1 MTKWVLYIIKCRDNS
16 LYTGI
21 TTDLDKRIKC
31 HNEGK
36 ASKYTR
42 SKIPVKVVYK
52 RSFKNESSARKEE
65 IRIKQLAR
73 KDKLELIKL

>member
-1 MTKWVLYIIKCRDNS
+1 MLYIIKCHDDS

-21 TTDLDKRIKC
+21 TTDLDKRLRL

-42 SKIPVKVVYK
+42 TRLPVKVVHK
-52 RSFKNESSARKEE
+52 EVFSNES
-65 IRIKQLAR
+65 LAR
-73 KDKLELIKL
+73 KREIEIKGLTRADKFKLTQRSQ

>member
-1 MTKWVLYIIKCRDNS
+1 MPEWFVYIIKCRDGS

-42 SKIPVKVVYK
+42 ARTPVKLVYK
-52 RSFKNESSARKEE
+52 RTFKNDSYARKEE